1 MTRKGRGPADDISR
15 TAEEA
20 DPRTA
25 RTPAARPD
33 ERGTQEEQADR
44 IAETVPERTTRSTD
58 RPHGTTADDPDYMD
72 QGREGR

>member
-1 MTRKGRGPADDISR
+1 MARKGRGPADGISR

-33 ERGTQEEQADR
+33 ERGTQDERADR
-44 IAETVPERTTRSTD
+44 ITETVPERTTRPTD
-58 RPHGTTADDPDYMD
+58 RPHGTSADDPGYLD
-72 QGREGR
+72 EGRAGH

>member
-1 MTRKGRGPADDISR
+1 MARKGRGPADGISR

-33 ERGTQEEQADR
+33 ERGTQDDRADR
-44 IAETVPERTTRSTD
+44 IAETVPERTTRPTD
-58 RPHGTTADDPDYMD
+58 RPHGTSADDPDYLD
-72 QGREGR
+72 EGRGGH

>member
-1 MTRKGRGPADDISR
+1 MARKETGPADGSSR

-33 ERGTQEEQADR
+33 ERGTQDERADR
-44 IAETVPERTTRSTD
+44 IAETARERTTRPTD
-58 RPHGTTADDPDYMD
+58 RPHGTSADDPDYLD
-72 QGREGR
+72 EGRGGH

>member
-1 MTRKGRGPADDISR
+1 MATKGRGPADEISR

-33 ERGTQEEQADR
+33 ERGTQDEQAAR
-44 IAETVPERTTRSTD
+44 IAEDVEERVTRATD
-58 RPHGTTADDPDYMD
+58 RPHGTSADDPEYQD
-72 QGREGR
+72 EGRGGR